1 MFKLGRRATAA
12 LGSAAAVGAAAVI
25 AVSAFGTSAASA
37 KSSARAATSAP
48 PGLMTN
54 GQLVVGMSL
63 QFKPEMYLK
72 GSTPAGYDVDLLHK
86 LAAYAHVKLVIKNL
100 GFNGLIPGLQ
110 TKKFDMVSVGLSP
123 TPARKKVVSFSNAYV
138 PYALIVGIPASQA
151 NKITKVSQ
159 LNTPN
164 DTITALLGSTDQ
176 ALAKSTFPKAKINA
190 LADQNSDF
198 SLVATGRANAIVV
211 EDYLL
216 AAYSKVNPGKL
227 VQAKIKPLQVQYGS
241 WAVQHGNSALAKYL
255 NTFLCTEEK
264 NGTLAALYKKDM
276 GVKSFPGVPA
286 CK

>member
-12 LGSAAAVGAAAVI
+12 LGSAAAVAV
-25 AVSAFGTSAASA
+25 AASA
-37 KSSARAATSAP
+37 IGMTGSAAAASGAKAAATPP

-123 TPARKKVVSFSNAYV
+123 TPARQKVVTFSNAYV
-138 PYALIVGIPASQA
+138 PYALIIGIPKADAS
-151 NKITKVSQ
+151 KITKVSQ
-159 LNTPN
+159 LNTAN
-164 DTITALLGSTDQ
+164 DTITALLGSTDN
-176 ALAKSTFPKAKINA
+176 ALAKTTFPKAKINA

-216 AAYSKVNPGKL
+216 AAYNKANPGKL
-227 VQAKIKPLQVQYGS
+227 VQAKIKPLNVQYGS
-241 WAVQHGNSALAKYL
+241 WAVQHGNSALSKYL
-255 NTFLCTEEK
+255 NKFLCTEDK

>member
-1 MFKLGRRATAA
+1 
-12 LGSAAAVGAAAVI
+12 
-25 AVSAFGTSAASA
+25 
-37 KSSARAATSAP
+37 
-48 PGLMTN
+48 MTN

-63 QFKPEMYLK
+63 QFKPEMYLN
-72 GSTPAGYDVDLLHK
+72 GNTPAGYDVDLLHK

-123 TPARKKVVSFSNAYV
+123 TAAREKVVSFSNAYV
-138 PYALIVGIPASQA
+138 PYALIVGVPKADGS
-151 NKITKVSQ
+151 KITKVSQ

-164 DTITALLGSTDQ
+164 DTITALLGSTDND
-176 ALAKSTFPKAKINA
+176 LAKSTFPKAKINA

-216 AAYSKVNPGKL
+216 AAYSKANPGKI
-227 VQAKIKPLQVQYGS
+227 VQAKIKPLNVQYGS
-241 WAVQHGNSALAKYL
+241 WAVQHGNSALSKYL
-255 NTFLCTEEK
+255 NKFLCTEDK
-264 NGTLAALYKKDM
+264 NGTLASLYKKDM

>member
-1 MFKLGRRATAA
+1 
-12 LGSAAAVGAAAVI
+12 
-25 AVSAFGTSAASA
+25 
-37 KSSARAATSAP
+37 
-48 PGLMTN
+48 
-54 GQLVVGMSL
+54 
-63 QFKPEMYLK
+63 
-72 GSTPAGYDVDLLHK
+72 
-86 LAAYAHVKLVIKNL
+86 VKLVIKNL

-123 TPARKKVVSFSNAYV
+123 TAAREKVVSFSNAYV
-138 PYALIVGIPASQA
+138 PYALIVGVPKADGST
-151 NKITKVSQ
+151 ITKVSQ

-164 DTITALLGSTDQ
+164 DTITALLGSTDN

-216 AAYSKVNPGKL
+216 AAYNKANPGKL
-227 VQAKIKPLQVQYGS
+227 VQAKIKPLNVQYGS
-241 WAVQHGNSALAKYL
+241 WAVQHGNSALSKYL
-255 NTFLCTEEK
+255 NTFLCTEDK
-264 NGTLAALYKKDM
+264 NGTLASLYKKDM

>member
-1 MFKLGRRATAA
+1 MFKLGRRTTAA
-12 LGSAAAVGAAAVI
+12 LGGAASVAV
-25 AVSAFGTSAASA
+25 AASA
-37 KSSARAATSAP
+37 IGMTSGTAAAANRGHAATSPP

-72 GSTPAGYDVDLLHK
+72 GNTPAGYDVDLLHK

-123 TPARKKVVSFSNAYV
+123 TPARKKVVTFSNAYV
-138 PYALIVGIPASQA
+138 PYALIVGIPKADA
-151 NKITKVSQ
+151 NKITKLSQ

-164 DTITALLGSTDQ
+164 STITALLGSTDNQ
-176 ALAKSTFPKAKINA
+176 LAKSVFPKAKINA

-216 AAYSKVNPGKL
+216 AAYNKANPGKL
-227 VQAKIKPLQVQYGS
+227 VQAKIKPLNVQYGS
-241 WAVQHGNSALAKYL
+241 WAVQHGNTALAKYL
-255 NTFLCTEEK
+255 NKFLCTQEK
-264 NGTLAALYKKDM
+264 NGTLARLYKKDM
-276 GVKSFPGVPA
+276 GVKTFPGVPA
-286 CK
+286 CKK

>member
-1 MFKLGRRATAA
+1 MFKLGTRATAA
-12 LGSAAAVGAAAVI
+12 LGSAAAVAV
-25 AVSAFGTSAASA
+25 AASA
-37 KSSARAATSAP
+37 IGITSGSAAAASSAKKAAASAP
-48 PGLMTN
+48 PGLMSH

-72 GSTPAGYDVDLLHK
+72 GNTPAGYDVDLLHK

-123 TPARKKVVSFSNAYV
+123 TAARKKVVSFSNAYV
-138 PYALIVGIPASQA
+138 PYALIVGIPKADA
-151 NKITKVSQ
+151 NKITRVSQ
-159 LNTPN
+159 LNTHN
-164 DTITALLGSTDQ
+164 DTITALLGSTDNQ
-176 ALAKSTFPKAKINA
+176 LAKSTFPKAKINA

-198 SLVATGRANAIVV
+198 ALVSTGRANAIVV

-216 AAYSKVNPGKL
+216 AAYNKANPGKL
-227 VQAKIKPLQVQYGS
+227 VQAKIKPLNVQYGS
-241 WAVQHGNSALAKYL
+241 WAVQHGNRALSRYL
-255 NTFLCTEEK
+255 NKFLCTEDK
-264 NGTLAALYKKDM
+264 NGSLASLYKKDM

>member
-1 MFKLGRRATAA
+1 MFKLGRRSAA
-12 LGSAAAVGAAAVI
+12 LMGSAGAAVLAASVI
-25 AVSAFGTSAASA
+25 GSGAASA
-37 KSSARAATSAP
+37 SSARAAAGAP

-72 GSTPAGYDVDLLHK
+72 GSTPAGYDVDLLRK

-123 TPARKKVVSFSNAYV
+123 TPARQKVVTFSRAYV
-138 PYALIVGIPASQA
+138 PYALIVGIPKADA
-151 NKITKVSQ
+151 TKITKVSQ

-164 DTITALLGSTDQ
+164 DTITALLGSTDN

-216 AAYSKVNPGKL
+216 AAYSKANPGKI
-227 VQAKIKPLQVQYGS
+227 VQAKIKPLNVQYGS
-241 WAVQHGNSALAKYL
+241 WAVQHGNTALTKYL
-255 NTFLCTEEK
+255 NTFLCTEDK
-264 NGTLAALYKKDM
+264 NGTLATLYKKDM